1 MSKIVV
7 IHVRQLQISRLNL
20 GIQKLGYII
29 LTLHPARIMRTALS
43 VTAVFALFLH
53 TTTTTDEYCMV
64 YSHVVFCPHAAGNK
78 TIWDGIDV
86 GVLVPILSAD
96 SITMSSPGSN
106 MDCHNA

>member
-43 VTAVFALFLH
+43 VAAVLALFLY
-53 TTTTTDEYCMV
+53 TTTTDEYD
-64 YSHVVFCPHAAGNK
+64 VFCPHSAGNK

-96 SITMSSPGSN
+96 SITMSSSGSN
-106 MDCHNA
+106 IECNNA